1 MHQRDQERI
10 KIRPLIEKIIR
21 GNKYPQNIVAP
32 HHCRCVAEIMHI
44 KSGRLQDELIE
55 EHLAA
60 ERLCIKRQ
68 QRKQPN
74 GEPRP
79 PSLTTAQ
86 TQRPAAL
93 LT

>member
-1 MHQRDQERI
+1 
-10 KIRPLIEKIIR
+10 
-21 GNKYPQNIVAP
+21 
-32 HHCRCVAEIMHI
+32 MHI

-86 TQRPAAL
+86 AQRPAAL